1 MSKVNMGKVSTAH
14 PTSLPTLHLL
24 HLYLGW
30 WAVLNN
36 NVKGEYGEGKHCP
49 PYIST
54 RSLHQIKRNR
64 TKFSIIRLILG
75 WAVLDTDKIS

>member
-1 MSKVNMGKVSTAH
+1 MLNNNVKDEYGEGKHCPPYIST
-14 PTSLPTLHLL
+14 TSL

-49 PYIST
+49 PYIYY
-54 RSLHQIKRNR
+54 IY
-64 TKFSIIRLILG
+64 I
-75 WAVLDTDKIS
+75 WAGGQC

>member
-49 PYIST
+49 PYISAHPT
-54 RSLHQIKRNR
+54 S
-64 TKFSIIRLILG
+64 TTSISGLVG
-75 WAVLDTDKIS
+75 SAK